1 MHLPAAPVLPQ
12 SDTQCG
18 HRDMR
23 IGCNCIAL
31 DTGSSPIDQHK
42 RKAFKI
48 QKLCD
53 IKTLEIPQL
62 HVQRL

>member
-1 MHLPAAPVLPQ
+1 
-12 SDTQCG
+12 
-18 HRDMR
+18 MR

-53 IKTLEIPQL
+53 IKKLEIPQL
-62 HVQRL
+62 PRSAVVGGRVQDGHG